1 MPSILDAQDARDHHP
16 AHQQEQLDGEALPH
30 GGQRVTPSRG
40 AGLLPDQ
47 LAKGTAPGIFLALHG
62 RQNRLKRRAWPHL
75 AWSRTRAGPSNGI
88 RCLSRRSSG
97 DSGRVGQDKP
107 SSADHG
113 PPPNMRS
120 EDRET
125 AGRGSRWVPI
135 AAALEWRVLVTGGS
149 GFIGTNLVE
158 RLSTR
163 NVEVINLDN
172 QPPRSYEHVERWR
185 QVDLLDGE
193 QVQRVVDEFEPTHVV
208 RLAARTDLRG
218 RRVSDYTANT
228 DGTKLLLAALARVRL
243 PPRLIAASTRMVCE
257 IGYPPR
263 GETDLCPPNAYG
275 ASKAQMEEVVRAA
288 AYPGTWLIV
297 RPTSIWGPWFDV
309 PYRGFFL
316 AVARGRYRHPAGA
329 RVLKSFGY
337 VGNTV
342 EQLIGLLAAEPSAI
356 KSKVYYLADYQP
368 LEVGE
373 WARLI
378 SDATGGSRGPDSTT
392 RSSSGG
398 C

>member
-1 MPSILDAQDARDHHP
+1 
-16 AHQQEQLDGEALPH
+16 
-30 GGQRVTPSRG
+30 
-40 AGLLPDQ
+40 
-47 LAKGTAPGIFLALHG
+47 
-62 RQNRLKRRAWPHL
+62 
-75 AWSRTRAGPSNGI
+75 
-88 RCLSRRSSG
+88 
-97 DSGRVGQDKP
+97 
-107 SSADHG
+107 
-113 PPPNMRS
+113 MRS

-125 AGRGSRWVPI
+125 ASRGSRWVPPGG
-135 AAALEWRVLVTGGS
+135 AREWRVLVTGGS

-163 NVEVINLDN
+163 NVDVINLDN
-172 QPPRSYEHVERWR
+172 QPPRSSEHVECWR

-208 RLAARTDLRG
+208 HLAARTDLRG
-218 RRVSDYTANT
+218 RHVSDYTANT
-228 DGTKLLLAALARVRL
+228 DGTKLLLTALAGVRF

-257 IGYPPR
+257 IGYQPR
-263 GETDLCPPNAYG
+263 GETDVCPPNAYG

-316 AVARGRYRHPAGA
+316 AVARGRYRHPVGA

-356 KSKVYYLADYQP
+356 NSKVYYLADYQP

-373 WARLI
+373 WASLI
-378 SDATGGSRGPDSTT
+378 SDATGGPEVRTAPLGLLRAAASAGSLLQLLGWSEPPLT
-392 RSSSGG
+392 RFRLRNLLTEMTYDLEPIRRHVPSLPFTLKSGVDHTARWLREHG
-398 C
+398 DLNGALDAR